1 MMTAV
6 GEIFI
11 FDAKFQ
17 IAKILFCCFSEE
29 KKHTAP
35 NRDNRDTKRARAC
48 LSVQAVWKA
57 TNAAVA
63 ESQPK
68 FDNSLSEFD
77 DHDKKIQYAAESQPK
92 FDIKEFNISLSEID
106 DHDKKVQYACK
117 YLDRYFKLVND
128 GKSIKVIEYEYEGR
142 FITKHREYTEKCAKA
157 RLCKNL
163 IDGKNPFEFFKASD
177 ECVMYTSM
185 VFDPTAGPMP
195 DFPHE
200 GSLNTFYGHRAA
212 QVSRWLHEL
221 CKADPLRLYK
231 ADPGPE
237 LLMVITNYIHQL
249 CGGKTKHYDYLL
261 DLLSYPIQT
270 GEKCNIAILQRSRE
284 NAFYKDFLANNVYGK
299 EIAVGIA
306 GGTKFTGSLKNRCLI
321 VVDKPSE
328 CSPAD
333 RKIHKNRIT
342 MEDDHANLIFT
353 CDDVPEDLVDVDD
366 EHFFCLEHSRE
377 KVPDKF
383 FEAIKDEQT
392 VVDFYDFLK
401 NREIKTFVKGQPALM
416 TPFKKRLMKLNI
428 HPVFLCLTHLVQEN
442 KLPPKIENGGSN
454 HFKEIYARR
463 MPVSEFIDH
472 VNERCKSDNKKY
484 TRKEIVKVI
493 TDRLEPYF
501 HEADVGDD
509 QFKMFMKQQFRSRQ
523 EMCIIFPEP
532 DVLKGWLKKANVYA

>member
-1 MMTAV
+1 MTAV

-17 IAKILFCCFSEE
+17 IAKMLFCRFSE
-29 KKHTAP
+29 KKNHTSP
-35 NRDNRDTKRARAC
+35 SCDNRDTKRARAC
-48 LSVQAVWKA
+48 PTVHA
-57 TNAAVA
+57 
-63 ESQPK
+63 
-68 FDNSLSEFD
+68 
-77 DHDKKIQYAAESQPK
+77 
-92 FDIKEFNISLSEID
+92 LSEID

-142 FITKHREYTEKCAKA
+142 FITKHREYTEKCAKT

-185 VFDPTAGPMP
+185 VFDPTAGPML
-195 DFPHE
+195 DFPPE
-200 GSLNTFYGHRAA
+200 GPLNTFYGHRAA

-237 LLMVITNYIHQL
+237 LLKVITNYIHQL
-249 CGGKTKHYDYLL
+249 CGGKAHHTDYLL
-261 DLLSYPIQT
+261 DLLAYPIQT

-353 CDDVPEDLVDVDD
+353 CADVPEDLVDVDD
-366 EHFFCLEHSRE
+366 EHFFCVEHRGTN
-377 KVPDKF
+377 VPDEF

-401 NREIKTFVKGQPALM
+401 NREIKMFVKGQPALM

-428 HPVFLCLTHLVQEN
+428 HPVFLYLSYLQKEQ
-442 KLPPKIENGGSN
+442 LPAKIENGGSN

-463 MPVSEFIDH
+463 MPVSEFIDY
-472 VNERCKSDNKKY
+472 VNGRCKSDNKKY